1 MIKNYF
7 NILLKAILAGILIA
21 LAGTIYISLKEEN
34 AIIGAVLF
42 GFGLLTIVTLDF
54 KLYTGRVGYVIDE
67 KPSYLIDILVIII
80 GNSLGG
86 LLIASFI
93 HLGNMQSI
101 ILTARHMVEI
111 KVSRELIPIF
121 GLSILCGMMMY
132 LGVEGY
138 KRIKNDTARVVV
150 NIFAVAIFI
159 LAGFEHS
166 IANIFYFFVANM
178 WTWYMFVAFLVMLL
192 GNAVGSI
199 ILNGIEKIAHTKKA

>member
-21 LAGTIYISLKEEN
+21 LAGTIYLSLKSEN
-34 AIIGAVLF
+34 AIIGAFLF
-42 GFGLLTIVTLDF
+42 GFGLLTIVGLDF

-67 KPSYLIDILVIII
+67 KPSYLIEILIIII

-86 LLIASFI
+86 LLIASFV
-93 HLGNMQSI
+93 HLGNMQNI
-101 ILTARHMVEI
+101 ILTAQDMVTH
-111 KVSRELIPIF
+111 KLSKELLPIF

-138 KRIKNDTARVVV
+138 KRVKNDVARTVL

-166 IANIFYFFVANM
+166 IANIFYFFVANL

-192 GNAVGSI
+192 GNAVGAI
-199 ILNGIEKIAHTKKA
+199 ILNGIEKLANTKKA